1 MIEGII
7 TKGIGGFYYVDTT
20 EGIIQCRARGV
31 FRENNIIPL
40 VGDKVGITISIE
52 DGNGYVQEIH
62 PRNSQLLRP
71 PVANVSQ
78 GIFVVSIKNP
88 SINTWLLD
96 KMILMAEQQDLE
108 IIVCI
113 NKYDLD
119 PEKSEEIRSIYEKA
133 GFNTV
138 LTSTKTGYGIE
149 ELKGFLTGHISVIAG
164 PSGAGKSS
172 IINLL
177 NPLFNM
183 ETGNVSRKTAR
194 GKHTTRHVELLN
206 LDKNSY
212 VLDTPGFSSLN
223 LDFIE
228 EECDLRYYFRDIN
241 KFTGDCKFQ
250 SCLHESEPGCRVKEA
265 VLSGEIGKT
274 RYDNYLL
281 ILDEI
286 KNRRRY

>member
-40 VGDKVGITISIE
+40 VGDKVGITISTE

-96 KMILMAEQQDLE
+96 KMILMAEHQDLE

-119 PEKSEEIRSIYEKA
+119 PEKSEEIRNIYEKA

-149 ELKGFLTGHISVIAG
+149 ELKGFLAGHISVIAG

-228 EECDLRYYFRDIN
+228 EESDLRYYFRDIN

>member
-7 TKGIGGFYYVDTT
+7 TKGIGGFYYVDT
-20 EGIIQCRARGV
+20 EDGLIQCRARGV
-31 FRENNIIPL
+31 FRENNIIPY
-40 VGDKVGITISIE
+40 VGDKVSITISSE

-62 PRNSQLLRP
+62 DRSSHLIRP

-78 GIFVVSIKNP
+78 AIFVVSIKNP
-88 SINTWLLD
+88 AINTWLLD
-96 KMILMAEQQDLE
+96 KMILMAEQQD
-108 IIVCI
+108 IDIVVCI

-119 PEKSEEIRSIYEKA
+119 PERSEEIKRIYNKA
-133 GFNTV
+133 GFVTI
-138 LTSTKTGYGIE
+138 LTSTKTEFGMD
-149 ELKGFLTGHISVIAG
+149 ELKKHLLGHITVIAG

-177 NPLFNM
+177 SPIFNM
-183 ETGNVSRKTAR
+183 ETGTVSKKTAR
-194 GKHTTRHVELLN
+194 GKHTTRHVELLT

-228 EECDLRYYFRDIN
+228 EESDLRYYFRDIN
-241 KFTGDCKFQ
+241 KYTGECKFQ

>member
-40 VGDKVGITISIE
+40 VGDKVGITISTE

-119 PEKSEEIRSIYEKA
+119 PEKSEEIRNIYEKA

-149 ELKGFLTGHISVIAG
+149 ELKGFLAGHISVIAG

>member
-40 VGDKVGITISIE
+40 VGDKVGITISTE

-119 PEKSEEIRSIYEKA
+119 PEKSEEIRNIYEKA

-149 ELKGFLTGHISVIAG
+149 ELKGFLAGHISVIAG

-228 EECDLRYYFRDIN
+228 EESDLRYYFRDIN

>member
-7 TKGIGGFYYVDTT
+7 TEGIGGFYYVDTT

-40 VGDKVGITISIE
+40 VGDKVGITISTE

-96 KMILMAEQQDLE
+96 KMILMAEHQDLE

-119 PEKSEEIRSIYEKA
+119 PEKSEEIRNIYEKA

-149 ELKGFLTGHISVIAG
+149 ELKGFLAGHISVIAG

-228 EECDLRYYFRDIN
+228 EESDLRYYFRDIN